1 VSEAR
6 IEAELRSRTTGRV
19 ETDFRLDRFTTYRL
33 GGPALIYFEPSTA
46 DDVARFG
53 EVMRE
58 MDALPMLVLGR
69 GSNLVI
75 SDEGWPGVVLRLGA
89 SFSWVKEPDD
99 GSPGLVAGA
108 ATPMPQLANWA
119 ARRGLAGLEFGIAI
133 PGSVGGAVR
142 MNAGAHGRETGESL
156 ESARIFDMSAMGVEE
171 RKPADLDYS
180 YRHSNVTEA
189 QVVLDASFQLGRE
202 DAASVRDRME
212 GYRRHRAA
220 TQPGAVQNAGS
231 VFKNPP
237 GDHAGRLVEAAGLK
251 GFTVGGASVSPL
263 HANFF
268 IAGDGSSAQDVY
280 NLVHAVRSRVKDQ
293 FAVDLE
299 PEIRFVGRFADPG
312 EDR

>member
-1 VSEAR
+1 VSGSGLER
-6 IEAELRSRTTGRV
+6 ELHSRTAGRV

-33 GGPALIYFEPSTA
+33 GGPARIYFEPTTA
-46 DDVARFG
+46 EDVARFG
-53 EVMRE
+53 EVIRE
-58 MDALPMLVLGR
+58 MDALPLLVLGR

-89 SFSWVKEPDD
+89 AFSWVKEPDD

-142 MNAGAHGRETGESL
+142 MNAGAHGRETAESL
-156 ESARIFDMSAMGVEE
+156 ESARIFDLGKMSLEE

-180 YRHSNVTEA
+180 YRHSNLEED

-202 DAASVRDRME
+202 DAESVRDRME

-251 GFTVGGASVSPL
+251 GFAVGGASVSQL

-268 IAGDGSSAQDVY
+268 IAGDGASAQDVY
-280 NLVHAVRSRVKDQ
+280 DLVHEVKSRVRDE

-299 PEIRFVGRFADPG
+299 SEIRFVGRFTDPK